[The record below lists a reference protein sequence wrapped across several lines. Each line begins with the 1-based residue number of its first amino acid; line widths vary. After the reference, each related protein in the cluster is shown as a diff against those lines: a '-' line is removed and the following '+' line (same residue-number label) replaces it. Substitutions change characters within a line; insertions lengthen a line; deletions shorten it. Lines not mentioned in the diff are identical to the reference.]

1 MLQAIFLDR
10 DGVINRERA
19 DYVKAWEEMELL
31 PGVLPA
37 LGRLARLPV
46 PICVISNQS
55 AIGRGIVT
63 EQTVCAMHRRLRD
76 TIAAQGGRIDAFFV
90 CPHRPEDGCN
100 CRKPKPGLLLQ
111 AAERYNLSLA
121 HCVFIGDSYTD
132 HLAAESAGC
141 PFIGVE
147 SGRQG
152 PKLRGLLHDAAQLGA
167 EQVQMAVDLAAAT
180 EIVIQTYGC
189 PIQTA

>member
-19 DYVKAWEEMELL
+19 DYVKSWEEMELL

-37 LGRLARLPV
+37 LGRLARLPA

-63 EQTVCAMHRRLRD
+63 EQVVTEMHERLRD
-76 TIAAQGGRIDAFFV
+76 TIAAHGGRIDAFFV
-90 CPHRPEDGCN
+90 CPHRPEDGCH

-111 AAERYNLSLA
+111 AADRYDVDLA
-121 HCVFIGDSYTD
+121 HCVFIGDSSTD
-132 HLAAESAGC
+132 FLAAESAGC

-152 PKLRGLLHDAAQLGA
+152 PQLRNLLHDAEQAQIVA
-167 EQVQMAVDLAAAT
+167 DLAAAT
-180 EIVIQTYGC
+180 DLVIQTYDC
-189 PIQTA
+189 PIQTT

>member
-1 MLQAIFLDR
+1 VLQAVFLDR

-37 LGRLARLPV
+37 LGRLARLSV

-55 AIGRGIVT
+55 AIGRGLVTAQAVT
-63 EQTVCAMHRRLRD
+63 EMHQRLCD
-76 TIAAQGGRIDAFFV
+76 KIAEHGGRIDAFFV

-111 AAERYNLSLA
+111 AAERYDADLA
-121 HCVFIGDSYTD
+121 RCVFIGDSYTD
-132 HLAAESAGC
+132 FLAAEAAGC

-152 PKLRGLLHDAAQLGA
+152 PRLRSLFHDV
-167 EQVQMAVDLAAAT
+167 EQVQTVADLAAAA
-180 EIVIQTYGC
+180 EVVILTYDC
-189 PIQTA
+189 PI